1 MKKGLKYLSLG
12 LTCIRI
18 LGGDGTAIAELPKKV
33 FSIYADTDYAD
44 IADNFPV

>member
-18 LGGDGTAIAELPKKV
+18 LGGDGIGYRGSSQKSNQHLC
-33 FSIYADTDYAD
+33 
-44 IADNFPV
+44 